1 MVRPLL
7 RTLNMPEPDNED
19 NVERRVVVET
29 VSTSSTRS
37 SGVTIAIV
45 VVIAIALVIWIVMQ
59 MR

>member
-1 MVRPLL
+1 
-7 RTLNMPEPDNED
+7 MPEPDNED
-19 NVERRVVVET
+19 NVERRVVYET
-29 VSTSSTRS
+29 VSSSSTRS